1 MRPSPRVMLVD
12 DDEVILRQV
21 GDALYGAGHTVQ
33 LCQFPTL
40 AVPTAQTFKPDVLV
54 LDLSMPVLNG
64 YEVARSMRRFP
75 ELKKTKVV
83 FLTGNLHPRDDL
95 RALLAGACDIWRKPF
110 DAQKHVS
117 RLERLLDEPEPTG
130 EEDYVPSEAERLR
143 HRVLQFFRRE
153 KLTGVIAVN
162 PGTPFEGRATLSQGE
177 LTSARL
183 GPLDGT
189 EALDEMLALEDGVWR
204 FEIPGASWLTPI
216 GAPAAAA
223 DPATYKPRL
232 LLVDD
237 DPDVRK
243 LAALQLKRSNF
254 EVVEAQDGDEG
265 HRKAQ
270 NQEFDIIVADLNMPV
285 LDGWGMLRL
294 LKTDARMRETPVL
307 FLSAHDDYRETL
319 RAARSGAHDYLAKT
333 GHSDELV
340 QHVRRL
346 AQPRIA
352 AHSLLRQREAIGD
365 VELSVVGPV
374 WLLRV
379 LGELEGSYT
388 VHARDEW
395 GRYSLAV
402 QRGRLVKASASSGP
416 RSASGM
422 LALVSLIVSRGA
434 RAVLAPIEGQEHPER
449 PLLLDSLSEALTQ
462 VTRLERKVME
472 EKLQTAKFAEPDAEL
487 YDLYL
492 RVASSRDV
500 RLARAL
506 CEEKIAPAKLAAHLE
521 FPDDE
526 VRASLIEM
534 LRRGVITL
542 Q

>member
-21 GDALYGAGHTVQ
+21 GDALYAAGHTVQ

-40 AVPTAQTFKPDVLV
+40 AIPTAQTFKPEVLV

-75 ELKKTKVV
+75 DLQNTRVI

-95 RALLAGACDIWRKPF
+95 RALLAGASDIWRKPF
-110 DAQKHVS
+110 DAEKHVR
-117 RLERLLDEPEPTG
+117 RLERLLDEPLPMG
-130 EEDYVPSEAERLR
+130 EDDYLPSDVDRLR
-143 HRVLQFFRRE
+143 NRVLGFFRRE
-153 KLTGVIAVN
+153 RMSGVIAVN
-162 PGTPFEGRATLSQGE
+162 PGTPFEGRAQLASGE
-177 LTSARL
+177 MTSARL
-183 GPLDGT
+183 GPLEGT
-189 EALDEMLALEDGVWR
+189 EALDEMLALEDGIWR
-204 FEIPGASWLTPI
+204 FEIPGQSWLTPI
-216 GAPAAAA
+216 GSPQAAP
-223 DPATYKPRL
+223 DPSTYQARI

-243 LAALQLKRSNF
+243 LAALQLERSGF

-270 NQEFDIIVADLNMPV
+270 NEDFDVVVADLNMPV

-294 LKTDARMRETPVL
+294 LKADARMREAPVL

-333 GHSDELV
+333 GRSDELV
-340 QHVRRL
+340 AHVRKL
-346 AQPRIA
+346 AAARIA
-352 AHSLLRQREAIGD
+352 AHGLLRQREAIGD
-365 VELSVVGPV
+365 LELSAIGPV

-379 LGELEGSYT
+379 LGELEASYT

-416 RSASGM
+416 RSAAGA
-422 LALVSLIVSRGA
+422 LALVSLLVSRGG
-434 RAVLAPIEGQEHPER
+434 RAVIAPIEGQDLPER
-449 PLLLDSLSEALTQ
+449 PLLLDALTEALGA

-472 EKLQTAKFAEPDAEL
+472 EKLATAQFAAPDPEL
-487 YDLYL
+487 YELYL

-506 CEEKIAPAKLAAHLE
+506 CEEKIAPGKLATHLE
-521 FPDDE
+521 LPEEE

-534 LRRGVITL
+534 LRRGVITVR
-542 Q
+542 

>member
-12 DDEVILRQV
+12 DDELVLRQV
-21 GDALYGAGHTVQ
+21 GDALYAAGHTVQ

-40 AVPTAQTFKPDVLV
+40 AIPTAQSFKPDVLV

-64 YEVARSMRRFP
+64 YEVARSMRRFK
-75 ELKKTKVV
+75 ELHRTKVV
-83 FLTGNLHPRDDL
+83 FLTGNMHPREDL
-95 RALLAGACDIWRKPF
+95 RALLAGASDIWRKPF
-110 DAQKHVS
+110 DPERHVR
-117 RLERLLDEPEPTG
+117 RLERLLDEPGLPAD
-130 EEDYVPSEAERLR
+130 EDYLPSDAERLR
-143 HRVLQFFRRE
+143 HRVLQFLRRE
-153 KLTGVIAVN
+153 KVTGVMAVN
-162 PGTPFEGRATLSQGE
+162 PGTPFEGRATLADGE
-177 LTSARL
+177 MTGARL
-183 GPLDGT
+183 GPLEGT
-189 EALDEMLALEDGVWR
+189 PALDEMLALEDGVWR
-204 FEIPGASWLTPI
+204 FEMPGQSWLTPI
-216 GAPAAAA
+216 GQPAAPP
-223 DPATYKPRL
+223 DPSHYKARVL
-232 LLVDD
+232 VVDD
-237 DPDVRK
+237 DADVRK
-243 LAALQLKRSNF
+243 LAALQLKRSFF
-254 EVVEAQDGDEG
+254 EVVEAVDGDEG

-270 NQEFDIIVADLNMPV
+270 NQDFDVVVADLNMPV

-294 LKTDARMRETPVL
+294 LKADARMREAPVL

-340 QHVRRL
+340 QHVRKL
-346 AQPRIA
+346 AQPRVA
-352 AHSLLRQREAIGD
+352 AHGLIRQREAIGD
-365 VELSVVGPV
+365 LELSVVGPV

-416 RSASGM
+416 RSASGV
-422 LALVSLIVSRGA
+422 LAMVSLIVSRGA
-434 RAVLAPIEGQEHPER
+434 RAVLAPIDGQDAGDR
-449 PLLLDSLSEALTQ
+449 PLLLDALTEALGA

-472 EKLQTAKFAEPDAEL
+472 EKLTSARFAAPDPEL
-487 YDLYL
+487 YQLFL

-500 RLARAL
+500 QLARAL
-506 CEEKIAPAKLAAHLE
+506 CEDQVAPSQLSAHLE

-526 VRASLIEM
+526 VRASLVEM

-542 Q
+542 S

>member
-1 MRPSPRVMLVD
+1 MLVD

-33 LCQFPTL
+33 LCQFSTL
-40 AVPTAQTFKPDVLV
+40 AIPTAQTFKPDVLV

-64 YEVARSMRRFP
+64 YEVARSMKRFP
-75 ELKKTKVV
+75 ELMKTKVV

-95 RALLAGACDIWRKPF
+95 RALLAGAWDVWRKPF
-110 DAQKHVS
+110 DPAKHVP
-117 RLERLLDEPEPTG
+117 RLERLIDEPEPVA
-130 EEDYVPSEAERLR
+130 EEDYVPTEQERLR

-153 KLTGVIAVN
+153 KLTGVMCVN
-162 PGTPFEGRATLSQGE
+162 PGTPFEGRATITGGE
-177 LTSARL
+177 VTSARL
-183 GPLDGT
+183 GPLERS

-216 GAPAAAA
+216 GAPAAPP
-223 DPATYKPRL
+223 DPSTYKPRL

-243 LAALQLKRSNF
+243 LASLQLKRSNF

-270 NQEFDIIVADLNMPV
+270 NQDFDVIVADLNMPV

-294 LKTDARMRETPVL
+294 LKADARMRETPVL

-319 RAARSGAHDYLAKT
+319 RAARSGAHDYLPKT

-340 QHVRRL
+340 AHVRKL
-346 AQPRIA
+346 AHPRVA
-352 AHSLLRQREAIGD
+352 AHGLLRQREAIGD
-365 VELSVVGPV
+365 LELSVVGPV

-416 RSASGM
+416 RSASGT

-434 RAVLAPIEGQEHPER
+434 RAVLAPIEGQELADR
-449 PLLLDSLSEALTQ
+449 PLLLDALTEALTA
-462 VTRLERKVME
+462 VTKLERKVME
-472 EKLQTAKFAEPDAEL
+472 EKLATAKFAAPDPEL

-521 FPDDE
+521 FPEDE

>member
-1 MRPSPRVMLVD
+1 MLVD

-21 GDALYGAGHTVQ
+21 GDALYAAGHTVQ

-40 AVPTAQTFKPDVLV
+40 AIPTAQSFRPDVLV

-64 YEVARSMRRFP
+64 YEVARSLARFP
-75 ELKKTKVV
+75 ELSGTRVV

-95 RALLAGACDIWRKPF
+95 RALLAGAWDIWRKPF
-110 DAQKHVS
+110 DPRVHVR
-117 RLERLLDEPEPTG
+117 RLEGLLDEPRVLG
-130 EEDYVPSEAERLR
+130 GADGLPSIAERLR

-153 KLTGVIAVN
+153 KVTSVIAVN
-162 PGTPFEGRATLSQGE
+162 PGTPFEGRANIVRGE
-177 LTSARL
+177 LTAARL
-183 GPLDGT
+183 GPLEGT
-189 EALDEMLALEDGVWR
+189 DAFDEMLALEDGVWR
-204 FEIPGASWLTPI
+204 FEMPGQSWLTPM
-216 GAPAAAA
+216 GQPVAAP
-223 DPATYKPRL
+223 DPSDYRPRVL
-232 LLVDD
+232 VVDD

-243 LAALQLKRSNF
+243 LASLQLKRSFF
-254 EVVEAQDGDEG
+254 EVVEAEDGDEG

-270 NQEFDIIVADLNMPV
+270 NEDFDVIVADLNMPV

-294 LKTDARMRETPVL
+294 LKADARMREAPVL

-319 RAARSGAHDYLAKT
+319 KAARSGAHDYLPKT

-340 QHVRRL
+340 AHVKKL
-346 AQPRIA
+346 AQPRIS
-352 AHSLLRQREAIGD
+352 AHALLRQREAVGD
-365 VELSVVGPV
+365 LELSVVGPV

-379 LGELEGSYT
+379 LGELESSYT

-416 RSASGM
+416 RSASGV
-422 LALVSLIVSRGA
+422 LALVSLLVSRGA
-434 RAVLAPIEGQEHPER
+434 RAVLAPIEGQLNDDR
-449 PLLLDSLSEALTQ
+449 PMLLDALNEGLSA
-462 VTRLERKVME
+462 VTRLERRVME
-472 EKLQTAKFAEPDAEL
+472 EKLSVARFAAPDAEL

-492 RVASSRDV
+492 RVASSRDA

-506 CEEKIAPAKLAAHLE
+506 CEEKVPPGRLAAHLD
-521 FPDDE
+521 FPEEE
-526 VRASLIEM
+526 VRASLVEM

-542 Q
+542 S